1 MSQCWAS
8 AAIALVFAFLPAG
21 NIALTPTTITL
32 ASSANPATLGQ
43 AVTLTVTVSP
53 ATASGL
59 VTFYDGAGIIGIV
72 GLSGTGSQAT
82 LITKAL
88 PSGSRSLRAFYAG
101 NPFFAANSSATL
113 AQTVFALPQNG
124 FRSVLAYSAGTNAA
138 LAVAVEDFNRDGIP
152 DLATLTSGGAVVV
165 QLGKGDGTFQP
176 AVSYN
181 VGPPGLPTEGGLLVV
196 ADFNGDGRLDLALS
210 AVAGVSVL
218 LGNGDGTFQAA
229 VNVAPL
235 SGPLAVGDFNG
246 DGRAD
251 IVIAGS
257 TVSVLLGN
265 GDGTFQPAINSRGVT
280 AFNVVVADFNGDG
293 LADIALGINSGIA
306 VLLGNGDGTFHLPIE
321 WGSLKGGESV
331 VAADFNGDG
340 KADLALSGPNFG
352 NLAVLLGNGDGTFQ
366 PQITYNAPLSLW
378 VGPIMTGDFNGDGT
392 VDIAVAGYTAMS
404 VLLGNGNGTF
414 QAPVSYTLTPSS
426 DCTELTSVAVADFN
440 GDGVSDLVAA
450 LGYGFFSSCDN
461 GNVDLLL
468 GVPTAAA
475 PRPVVNN
482 NGIVAA
488 ANYQAATPGAIAS
501 LFGSNLSQATAAA
514 MSVPIP
520 TELSGVSVS
529 ANGILAPLFYVS
541 AAQINFQ
548 VPWEMLG
555 QTQAN
560 IVVTVNGS
568 SSTAQTVGLYG
579 PNPGI
584 FTLNASGAGQG
595 AIQIANTAIFAAPA
609 HPAMRGEYLT
619 IDCSGLGDVSPRPAT
634 GAPAPISPLSNT
646 LVSPYVTIGGVIAPL
661 SFSGLAPGF
670 VGLYQVNVQVP
681 NAAPSGGQ
689 VPVGI
694 SIGGVSSNVVT
705 IAVQ

>member
-1 MSQCWAS
+1 
-8 AAIALVFAFLPAG
+8 
-21 NIALTPTTITL
+21 
-32 ASSANPATLGQ
+32 
-43 AVTLTVTVSP
+43 VTLTVTVSP

-59 VTFYDGAGIIGIV
+59 VTLYDGASILGTAL
-72 GLSGTGSQAT
+72 LSGTGSPTT
-82 LITKAL
+82 LTTKFL
-88 PSGSRSLRAFYAG
+88 PSGSRSLRAFYSG
-101 NPFFAANSSATL
+101 NFFFAASSSAML

-138 LAVAVEDFNRDGIP
+138 LAVAVGDFNRDGIP
-152 DLATLTSGGAVVV
+152 DLATLTSGGTVVV
-165 QLGKGDGTFQP
+165 QLGQGDGTFQP

-181 VGPPGLPTEGGLLVV
+181 VGSPGLPTEGGLLVV
-196 ADFNGDGRLDLALS
+196 ADFNGDGRLDLASS

-246 DGRAD
+246 DGRVD

-265 GDGTFQPAINSRGVT
+265 GDGTFQPAINSSGVA

-306 VLLGNGDGTFHLPIE
+306 VLLGNGDGTFHPPVE

-366 PQITYNAPLSLW
+366 TQITYNVPLSLF
-378 VGPIMTGDFNGDGT
+378 VGPIVTGDFNGDGR
-392 VDIAVAGYTAMS
+392 VDIAVAGYSAMD

-414 QAPVSYTLTPSS
+414 QAPVSYPLIPNS
-426 DCTELTSVAVADFN
+426 CTELTSVAVADFN

-482 NGIVAA
+482 NGVVAA

-609 HPAMRGEYLT
+609 RPAMRGEYLT
-619 IDCSGLGDVSPRPAT
+619 IYCSGLGDVSPRPAT

-646 LVSPYVTIGGVIAPL
+646 VVSPYVTIGGVIAPL